1 AAALAAFCRSRQ
13 VGHGWAQRTP
23 ELEAVALR
31 LARRAIDTGKDDPDA
46 LSMAGQAIGFFSGDH
61 KAGAAAIERALVL
74 NPNAAL
80 AWNSR
85 GWLHLFLDEAD
96 PAIAAFER
104 ASRLSPLDPL
114 GWWIKGGLAR
124 AHLTAGR
131 YEEAMRWVD
140 QTILEQPRYTPTLWM
155 KVVLCQLMGRHS
167 EACEALKPMLEAWPG
182 FTIEAF
188 TAYAKLHYTARLR
201 AIYVEALLKAGLPE
215 G

>member
-1 AAALAAFCRSRQ
+1 VAQ
-13 VGHGWAQRTP
+13 GWARPTP
-23 ELEAVALR
+23 EFAAVALH

-46 LSMAGQAIGFFSGDH
+46 LWMAGHAIAQFSGDH
-61 KAGAAAIERALVL
+61 KAAATAIERALVL

-80 AWNSR
+80 AWTFR
-85 GWLHLFLDEAD
+85 GWVHLYLDEAD

-104 ASRLSPLDPL
+104 ASRLSPLDPQ
-114 GWWIKGGLAR
+114 GHSIKGGLAR

-140 QTILEQPRYTPTLWM
+140 QTILEQPRWTTALWI
-155 KVVLCQLMGRHS
+155 KVVLCELMGRHS
-167 EACEALKPMLEAWPG
+167 EAREALQPLLEAWPG

-188 TAYAKLHYTARLR
+188 AAYAKHNYTPRLR
-201 AIYVEALLKAGLPE
+201 AIYVEAFRKARLPE